1 MRTEKVGIY
10 MKKDRKIPSEMNKN
24 SWDRMV
30 DFTKGYGYM
39 ILYLSIFTII
49 LLMIKDIVV

>member
-1 MRTEKVGIY
+1 MRTEKVEIY
-10 MKKDRKIPSEMNKN
+10 MKKDKKMPSDLDGRSWNK
-24 SWDRMV
+24 MV

>member
-1 MRTEKVGIY
+1 
-10 MKKDRKIPSEMNKN
+10 MKKDKKIPSDLDGRSWNK
-24 SWDRMV
+24 MV